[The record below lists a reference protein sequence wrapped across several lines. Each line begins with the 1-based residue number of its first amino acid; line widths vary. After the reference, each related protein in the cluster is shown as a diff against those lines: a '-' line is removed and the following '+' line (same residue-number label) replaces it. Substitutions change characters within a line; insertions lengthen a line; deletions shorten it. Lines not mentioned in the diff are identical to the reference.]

1 MDQLSEVRQESPWT
15 MMFADDIVICSESR
29 EQVEENLE
37 RWRFALERRGMKVSR
52 SKTEYMC
59 VNEREG
65 SGTVRL
71 QGEEVKKVQEF
82 KYLGSTVQSNGEC
95 GKEVKKRVQAGWNG
109 WRKVS
114 GVLCDQKISARIKG
128 KVYRTVV
135 RPAML
140 YGLETVSLRKR
151 QESEL
156 EVAELKMRFSLGVTR
171 LDRIRNK
178 YIRGTAHVGRLGD
191 KVREARLRWFGHVQR
206 RETMAQFEEVSQ
218 KSSLHPKP
226 KGLTLQYGTAGFRT
240 TANHLDHVMFRM
252 GLLATLRSK
261 KTKSTIGVMVTASH
275 NPEEDNGVKL
285 IDPMGEMVT
294 PAWEG
299 YATELANA
307 DQEDLCSVLK
317 DIIGKEAIDMSK
329 AASVVTGRDTRPS
342 SENLSRAVLDGVSCL
357 QGHSLD
363 FGLVTTPQL
372 HYMVL
377 CCNTNGCYGIA
388 TIQGYYEKLS
398 KAFIEL
404 TKNVLKRT
412 DDQKRLLVD
421 GANGIGAL
429 KMREMEV
436 FLKSELQV
444 ELFNDGSS
452 GKLNYLCG
460 ADHVK
465 VQQKPPQGMDMR
477 PGQRCCSFDGDADRI
492 IYYYNDSAGH
502 FHLLDGDKIAT
513 LISTYLKELLTQAG
527 LNLQVAVVQTAYA
540 NGSSTQ
546 YLENVM
552 KVTVCCTKTGVKHL
566 HHAAQEFDIGVYF
579 EANGHGTVLF
589 SKKAEKQIQLLAKDP
604 NASDD
609 KKHAAKLLENTVNL
623 INQATGDAISDML
636 IIEAVLAIRG
646 MTVQDWDGIYTDL
659 PNRQLKVKVADR
671 RVIDTTDAERKAV
684 TPAGLQD
691 SIDALVKKYKQA
703 RAFVRPS
710 GTEDVVR
717 VYAEA
722 DTQESVDALAHQVS
736 LAVYRLAGGVG
747 EEPKPLKC

>member
-1 MDQLSEVRQESPWT
+1 M
-15 MMFADDIVICSESR
+15 
-29 EQVEENLE
+29 
-37 RWRFALERRGMKVSR
+37 
-52 SKTEYMC
+52 
-59 VNEREG
+59 
-65 SGTVRL
+65 
-71 QGEEVKKVQEF
+71 
-82 KYLGSTVQSNGEC
+82 
-95 GKEVKKRVQAGWNG
+95 
-109 WRKVS
+109 
-114 GVLCDQKISARIKG
+114 
-128 KVYRTVV
+128 
-135 RPAML
+135 
-140 YGLETVSLRKR
+140 
-151 QESEL
+151 
-156 EVAELKMRFSLGVTR
+156 TR
-171 LDRIRNK
+171 
-178 YIRGTAHVGRLGD
+178 
-191 KVREARLRWFGHVQR
+191 
-206 RETMAQFEEVSQ
+206 FEEVSQ
-218 KSSLHPKP
+218 KSALHPKP

-240 TANHLDHVMFRM
+240 TANILDHVMFRM

-261 KTKSTIGVMVTASH
+261 KTKAAIGVMVTASH

-299 YATELANA
+299 YATQLANA
-307 DQEDLCSVLK
+307 EQDALCTVLK
-317 DIIGKEAIDMSK
+317 EIIKKESIDMSQ
-329 AASVVTGRDTRPS
+329 APSVLIGRDTRPS
-342 SENLSRAVLDGVSCL
+342 SEILSRAVLDGVSSL
-357 QGHSLD
+357 EGHSQD

-377 CCNTNGCYGIA
+377 CRNTNGGYGTA
-388 TIQGYYEKLS
+388 TTQGYYEKLS

-404 TKNVLKRT
+404 TKNAAKRT

-429 KMREMEV
+429 KMREMDA

-452 GKLNYLCG
+452 GRLNHQCG
-460 ADHVK
+460 ADYVK
-465 VQQKPPQGMDMR
+465 VQQKAPQGMHMD

-492 IYYYNDSAGH
+492 VYYYTDSAGH

-513 LISTYLKELLTQAG
+513 LISTYLKELLTRAG

-546 YLENVM
+546 YLEHVM

-589 SKKAEKQIQLLAKDP
+589 SKKAEEQIRKLAKDP
-604 NASDD
+604 DTSDE
-609 KKHAAKLLENTVNL
+609 KRHAAKLLESTVNL

-636 IIEAVLAIRG
+636 LIEAVLAIRG
-646 MTVQDWDGIYTDL
+646 ISVQDWDVIYTDL

-671 RVIDTTDAERKAV
+671 RVIDTTDAERRAV

-747 EEPKPLKC
+747 DEPKPLK

>member
-1 MDQLSEVRQESPWT
+1 
-15 MMFADDIVICSESR
+15 
-29 EQVEENLE
+29 
-37 RWRFALERRGMKVSR
+37 
-52 SKTEYMC
+52 
-59 VNEREG
+59 
-65 SGTVRL
+65 
-71 QGEEVKKVQEF
+71 
-82 KYLGSTVQSNGEC
+82 
-95 GKEVKKRVQAGWNG
+95 
-109 WRKVS
+109 
-114 GVLCDQKISARIKG
+114 
-128 KVYRTVV
+128 
-135 RPAML
+135 
-140 YGLETVSLRKR
+140 
-151 QESEL
+151 
-156 EVAELKMRFSLGVTR
+156 
-171 LDRIRNK
+171 
-178 YIRGTAHVGRLGD
+178 
-191 KVREARLRWFGHVQR
+191 
-206 RETMAQFEEVSQ
+206 MAQFEEVSQ
-218 KSSLHPKP
+218 KSALHPKP

-240 TANHLDHVMFRM
+240 TAKHLDHVMFRM

-307 DQEDLCSVLK
+307 DQEDLCSVMK
-317 DIIGKEAIDMSK
+317 DIIGKEAIDMSE

-357 QGHSLD
+357 QSHSLD

-377 CCNTNGCYGIA
+377 CGNTNGCYGTA

-398 KAFIEL
+398 KAFIAL
-404 TKNVLKRT
+404 TKNVQKRT

-429 KMREMEV
+429 KMKEMEP

-460 ADHVK
+460 ADYVK
-465 VQQKPPQGMDMR
+465 VQQKPPQGMEMR

-492 IYYYNDSAGH
+492 VYYYNDSAGH

-589 SKKAEKQIQLLAKDP
+589 SKKAEEQIQLLAKDP

-646 MTVQDWDGIYTDL
+646 MTVQDWDTIYTDL

-747 EEPKPLKC
+747 EEPKPLK